1 MGFNDNQQLPNR
13 RVNVLVQLKTDLKK
27 IVSRSMIYER
37 VGEVND
43 DELSCLEALTER
55 DERRIEPVFRFLKQE
70 RLKLTWPKI

>member
-55 DERRIEPVFRFLKQE
+55 DERRIEPLKQE
-70 RLKLTWPKI
+70 RLKLIWPKI